1 MDMGTTLVLVTY
13 GSIFM
18 AMGILG
24 LIFFD
29 KATDEHLDTMNRIE
43 MTLRQIREQT
53 ARNAEK

>member
-1 MDMGTTLVLVTY
+1 MDMGTILVLVTY

-18 AMGILG
+18 GMGTLG
-24 LIFFD
+24 LIFFH

-43 MTLRQIREQT
+43 MTLRQIKEQT

>member
-1 MDMGTTLVLVTY
+1 MDMGTILVLVTY

-24 LIFFD
+24 LIFFH